1 MDEKWDA
8 YLEGDQ
14 LTLQR
19 SWTGRAIFQVTVAE
33 NPAGRRPVA
42 ALVESDPELYRR
54 GGDETES
61 AFLEL
66 FLRTWY
72 MDDSRPELWNR
83 YQELRRAEKAA
94 AEAERTTLAAS
105 GRSPAAA

>member
-1 MDEKWDA
+1 
-8 YLEGDQ
+8 
-14 LTLQR
+14 
-19 SWTGRAIFQVTVAE
+19 
-33 NPAGRRPVA
+33 VA

-66 FLRTWY
+66 FLRAWY

-83 YQELRRAEKAA
+83 YQELRRAEEAA
-94 AEAERTTLAAS
+94 AEAERTT
-105 GRSPAAA
+105 